1 MITGPG
7 LLFVVSGPSGAGKDT
22 LVDAL
27 REQMPRLRYSVSAT
41 TRAPRPG
48 EREGEHYF
56 FLSKEAFEARQAQ
69 AGFLEWREYNGNCYG
84 TPRDFVERTLA
95 AGYDLIMK
103 PEVNGALAV
112 KTAYPDAVLIF
123 LVPDKFSQLRER
135 LLARRTETNEEIA
148 RRLEIAHQE
157 MKFIRNFDY
166 LRDQRT
172 RAARSRPPPTSPPSC
187 RRNDSESIASPTTR
201 SRASNTPNRKDNTV
215 SKTIFGDLD
224 ALLKH
229 TDSKFSL
236 VNIVTKR
243 ARQLNN
249 WIRVQQ
255 LPRVGSSRVLR
266 KRAAGR

>member
-1 MITGPG
+1 VFVITGPG

-27 REQMPRLRYSVSAT
+27 RARMPRLRYSVSAT

-56 FLSKEAFEARQAQ
+56 FVTREAFEARQAQ
-69 AGFLEWREYNGNCYG
+69 GGFLESREYNAHLYG
-84 TPRDFVERTLA
+84 TPRDFVESTLA
-95 AGYDLIMK
+95 QGYDLIMK

-112 KTAYPDAVLIF
+112 KAAYPDAILIF

-166 LRDQRT
+166 LVINEQGRWEQATADL
-172 RAARSRPPPTSPPSC
+172 AAVLQAERFRIHRFS
-187 RRNDSESIASPTTR
+187 DDSIASVEDT
-201 SRASNTPNRKDNTV
+201 
-215 SKTIFGDLD
+215 
-224 ALLKH
+224 
-229 TDSKFSL
+229 
-236 VNIVTKR
+236 
-243 ARQLNN
+243 
-249 WIRVQQ
+249 
-255 LPRVGSSRVLR
+255 
-266 KRAAGR
+266 